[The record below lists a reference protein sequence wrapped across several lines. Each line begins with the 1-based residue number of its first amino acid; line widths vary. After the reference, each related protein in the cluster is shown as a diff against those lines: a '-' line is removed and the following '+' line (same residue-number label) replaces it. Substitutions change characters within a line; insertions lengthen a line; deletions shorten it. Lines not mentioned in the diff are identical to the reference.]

1 MPLAFPLPFATTG
14 EPPAF
19 PSICAQTATAQSA
32 AENTGRQFWGRDT
45 EQSNLD
51 CGALC
56 SLEEER

>member
-1 MPLAFPLPFATTG
+1 MPLAFPLPLATTE

-19 PSICAQTATAQSA
+19 PSICVQTAMAQSA
-32 AENTGRQFWGRDT
+32 AENTGRQSWGRDT

-56 SLEEER
+56 SLDKEK